1 MARRDD
7 FLLWAELLS
16 SSSSPVALAA
26 NDSLVLT
33 DTAQLESNSV
43 LVVNDSIA
51 LHDTADLISNAVLSV
66 NDTLS
71 INDN

>member
-43 LVVNDSIA
+43 LVVIDGERIV
-51 LHDTADLISNAVLSV
+51 DR
-66 NDTLS
+66 
-71 INDN
+71 